1 MENEKLD
8 KILKDWDANIA
19 PDASRR
25 EKIKQNI
32 MQNLDRPQ
40 TTEFPRSE
48 YFYIPKK
55 VAYIAGIAAGICIA
69 FLAGMQFNK
78 ANSVHLS
85 NSNQNITNKTQFAN
99 KTQLAVQ
106 ATPPEGMISLSQDEI
121 KSLKKISSEINL
133 LFPEGVRMI
142 TQVNDEDLQID
153 TEERKSLDDT
163 KEKILIRYIVL
174 KKNEIDNTWKKI
186 HVSNVIAS
194 PGESLELTGEDKG
207 YVWLHK
213 ADNDVYAIQSQLQIK
228 ANGETINLDYN
239 GGQQLRIP
247 QRIKTIQENNMEY
260 RVYQEVVRI

>member
-1 MENEKLD
+1 MKNEKLK

-19 PDASRR
+19 PDASRT

-40 TTEFPRSE
+40 IMKFPRSE

-55 VAYIAGIAAGICIA
+55 VAYIAGIAAGICIT
-69 FLAGMQFNK
+69 FLAGIQFNK
-78 ANSVHLS
+78 AGTDRSS
-85 NSNQNITNKTQFAN
+85 NSNQFVNRE
-99 KTQLAVQ
+99 TQLAV
-106 ATPPEGMISLSQDEI
+106 PPTGMLSLSQDEI
-121 KSLKKISSEINL
+121 QSLKKISSEINR
-133 LFPEGVRMI
+133 LFPEGVKMI
-142 TQVNDEDLQID
+142 TQINDEDIQID
-153 TEERKSLDDT
+153 TEEQKGLDKT
-163 KEKILIRYIVL
+163 NEKVLIRYIVL
-174 KKNEIDNTWKKI
+174 KKNEGDKAWKKI

-194 PGESLELTGEDKG
+194 PGEPLELTGQDKG

-213 ADNDVYAIQSQLQIK
+213 ADNDVYAIQSKLQIK

-247 QRIKTIQENNMEY
+247 QRIKTIQENNTEY